1 MLRPTRE
8 RLWHDDR
15 ARRRRLSSWRAGP
28 PIVVA
33 LFILVFLDAQDAGT
47 QLPQG
52 LVHAVEQALGP
63 TATVSVRPLP
73 AGVDERTLLTAARGE
88 HAAVIARVNWSD
100 VQRLQGTLELRVL
113 ADDRRVSQPFT
124 FQAADPLLERG
135 RALGLFIAALLA
147 PPGTDRRAPPRDEAT
162 ARTEVA
168 PEPPVSA
175 AVSERA
181 SAPSPVGDWFLDAAA
196 EGGIAVGG
204 AGSGWG
210 GTIGLGR
217 RFAGRF
223 GWRIGARARFGEVAN
238 AQADDLSAG
247 LSMGVLVSMRQAA
260 EGERVEID
268 LRLDGLLL
276 YEALSHLSPD
286 DVERVSRG
294 RLVPGVGLVAEGRY
308 LLRPGAAV
316 ILGAG
321 PEVAFG
327 RTDVFVH
334 QGKVA
339 ELVPLRVAIHAGLR
353 IAF

>member
-1 MLRPTRE
+1 M
-8 RLWHDDR
+8 
-15 ARRRRLSSWRAGP
+15 
-28 PIVVA
+28 VA

-113 ADDRRVSQPFT
+113 ADDRRVSQSFT
-124 FQAADPLLERG
+124 FQAADPLRERG

-147 PPGTDRRAPPRDEAT
+147 PPGTERSALPRDEAT
-162 ARTEVA
+162 TRTELA
-168 PEPPVSA
+168 PEPSVSAA
-175 AVSERA
+175 AVSEPA
-181 SAPSPVGDWFLDAAA
+181 SAPSRVGDWFLDAAA
-196 EGGIAVGG
+196 EGGIALGG
-204 AGSGWG
+204 AGTGWG

-223 GWRIGARARFGEVAN
+223 GWRIGARARLGEVAA

-247 LSMGVLVSMRQAA
+247 LSTGFLLSMRQAA

-286 DVERVSRG
+286 DVERVRRG
-294 RLVPGVGLVAEGRY
+294 RLVPGVALVAEGRY